1 MDFEKEMSRLREI
14 AEQMS
19 NGELTLEQSMKLY
32 TEAGELSQKLAD
44 YFENAKLKVEELE
57 N

>member
-14 AEQMS
+14 AQQMG
-19 NGELTLEQSMKLY
+19 NGQLTLEQSMKLY
-32 TEAGELSQKLAD
+32 TEATELTQKLQEYID
-44 YFENAKLKVEELE
+44 NAKLKVEQLE